1 MTKKLVN
8 EVAIKDE
15 MNRYK
20 ELLNINNDLSFRIN
34 RSNGCGGTYLKN
46 KVVLDLGTAKEWIE
60 HPNRTKYVIAHEL
73 VHAKFNETRNPL
85 LSVIVP
91 PGLNLEY
98 LLSELRANTI
108 AYQMLGQ
115 NETVLEDY
123 FLEFNKMSSNLF
135 HVNGGYLSSDKFVN
149 LIKKNPNWNEQ
160 AIVDAINYLS
170 EQYKYILFF
179 VSKSRKE
186 KIKNHFIKQLEDLPR
201 NLKAI

>member
-1 MTKKLVN
+1 MTKNLIN

-73 VHAKFNETRNPL
+73 VHAKYNETRNPW

-91 PGLNLEY
+91 PGLNLKY

-123 FLEFNKMSSNLF
+123 FFEFNKMNSNPF

-149 LIKKNPNWNEQ
+149 LIKKNPNWDEQ
-160 AIVDAINYLS
+160 AIVDAINYFS
-170 EQYKYILFF
+170 EQYKYIRCF
-179 VSKSRKE
+179 VSKNRKE
-186 KIKNHFIKQLEDLPR
+186 KIKNQFIKQLEDLPR